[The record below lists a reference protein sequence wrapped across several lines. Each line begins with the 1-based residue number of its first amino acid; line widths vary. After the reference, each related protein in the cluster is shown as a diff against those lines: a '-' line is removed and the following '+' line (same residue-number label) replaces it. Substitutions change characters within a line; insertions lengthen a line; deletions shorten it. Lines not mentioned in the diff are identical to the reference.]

1 LKPRAETRLPP
12 GRLDT
17 GMADQLVAAFL
28 EAHLDEQL
36 RFIID
41 LCDQNSHTYNK
52 AGTDRVADMIAERLD
67 GLLPMH
73 EVHRQKEVGDH
84 HLWKTTGEGKA
95 IYLLGH
101 LDTVFPP
108 GHPFQRCRIEDQLL
122 RGPGTGDMKGGVAVL
137 VYALLALGHLD
148 VLDRL
153 NLVLILN
160 GDEEGGSATSR
171 TIFESERNKALAC
184 LVAECGGPDG
194 EFVISRNGKM
204 GVRLDCYGTDRHV
217 GSSTH
222 EKASAILELAHRI
235 IGLESFNA
243 VLPGVSSNAG
253 KIEGGLG
260 PTTIAAHASCLADIR
275 WESESHHGI
284 LLNMLEEATS
294 KPIQSGCRTTYEV
307 LNCRPAMP
315 AGEGSLEL
323 YEMLQRTGRRMG
335 YAVSKSHRRGSSD
348 ANFFG
353 AAGVPT
359 LDGFGP
365 ICENDHTGNEWIR
378 ISSILLRT
386 TLLAL
391 FLIDLGQRFG
401 MIRQSGRPDSSSD

>member
-1 LKPRAETRLPP
+1 
-12 GRLDT
+12 
-17 GMADQLVAAFL
+17 MADQLVAEFL

-36 RFIID
+36 RFIVD

-52 AGTDRVADMIAERLD
+52 AGTDRVAGMIAERLG
-67 GLLPMH
+67 GLLPKH

-108 GHPFQRCRIEDQLL
+108 GHPFQRCRIEGDLL

-137 VYALLALGHLD
+137 VYALLALGHLGL
-148 VLDRL
+148 LDSL

-160 GDEEGGSATSR
+160 GDEEIGSATSR
-171 TIFESERNKALAC
+171 PIFESEKDKALAC

-204 GVRLDCYGTDRHV
+204 GVRLDCYGMDRHV
-217 GSSTH
+217 GSGTQ

-235 IGLESFNA
+235 ISLESFNSA
-243 VLPGVSSNAG
+243 LSGVSANAG

-260 PTTIAAHASCLADIR
+260 PTTVAAHARCLADIR

-284 LLNMLEEATS
+284 LLRMLEEVAS
-294 KPIQSGCRTTYEV
+294 KPIQAGCRTTYEV

-315 AGEGSLEL
+315 AREGSLEL

-335 YAVSKSHRRGSSD
+335 CAVSKSHRRGSSD

-365 ICENDHTGNEWIR
+365 ICENDHTENEWIR
-378 ISSILLRT
+378 ISSIAIRT
-386 TLLAL
+386 TLLTL
-391 FLIDLGQRFG
+391 FLIDLWQRFG
-401 MIRQSGRPDSSSD
+401 RMQRPGRPDSGSD

>member
-1 LKPRAETRLPP
+1 MP
-12 GRLDT
+12 
-17 GMADQLVAAFL
+17 DQLVAAFL
-28 EAHLDEQL
+28 KAHLDEQL
-36 RFIID
+36 QFIVD

-52 AGTDRVADMIAERLD
+52 AGTDRVAGMIAERLG
-67 GLLPMH
+67 GLLPVH
-73 EVHRQKEVGDH
+73 EVHQQKEVGDH

-108 GHPFQRCRIEDQLL
+108 GHQFQHCRIEDDLL

-137 VYALLALGHLD
+137 VYALLALGHVGLLD
-148 VLDRL
+148 PLSL
-153 NLVLILN
+153 ALILN

-171 TIFESERNKALAC
+171 PIFESEKHKALAC
-184 LVAECGGPDG
+184 LVAECGGPEG

-217 GSSTH
+217 GSITH
-222 EKASAILELAHRI
+222 GKASAILELAHRI
-235 IGLESFNA
+235 IALESFNA
-243 VLPGVSSNAG
+243 ALPGVSANAG
-253 KIEGGLG
+253 KIQGGLG

-275 WESESHHGI
+275 WESENHHGI
-284 LLNMLEEATS
+284 LLSMLEEAAA
-294 KPIQSGCRTTYEV
+294 KPIQPGCRTTYEV
-307 LNCRPAMP
+307 LNSRPAMP
-315 AGEGSLEL
+315 AGEDSLKL
-323 YEMLQRTGRRMG
+323 FEMLQSTGRRMG
-335 YAVSKSHRRGSSD
+335 YTVSKSHRRGTSD

-365 ICENDHTGNEWIR
+365 ICENDHTENEWIR

-401 MIRQSGRPDSSSD
+401 MIRRSGRPDSSSG